1 MSFIQEFIIS
11 HGEAELLKWFR
22 EIPRAAGEDRV
33 QAVCSE
39 DEWLFCEIYDGFN
52 GRDAADFLIPFMTLS
67 YLILICYTGIWNQ
80 IP

>member
-1 MSFIQEFIIS
+1 MSAPSRSEGFLNGMEVPVA
-11 HGEAELLKWFR
+11 GG
-22 EIPRAAGEDRV
+22 AAGEDRV